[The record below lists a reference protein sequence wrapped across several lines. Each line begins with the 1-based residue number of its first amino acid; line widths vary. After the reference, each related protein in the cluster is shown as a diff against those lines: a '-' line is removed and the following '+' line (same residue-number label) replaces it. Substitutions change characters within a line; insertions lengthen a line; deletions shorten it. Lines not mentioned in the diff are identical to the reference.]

1 MPKKYGDDSE
11 PGVISLVGNEN
22 SVEVSADSPAN
33 PAVVG
38 PADLTNGSATAGK
51 VYVLSQPSEAVS
63 LFGSDSLLTQNVMD
77 AFGEGGK
84 PVWAVPTEPI
94 SVTGEEVSANEG
106 QLANAPVSENADDY
120 TFSVGGTELTTR
132 VVHYEPDTEVPGTD
146 EVYVEPSTGKY
157 VIDSGKTPASGDTV
171 EYTYHKYQ
179 DALNNVTS
187 DSSAERIDQLTVL
200 TENEDVHS
208 QVEMGLE
215 DMADNH
221 NFAGAYLP
229 VGPNIDDKQ
238 NYTPAFDNKR
248 IQVIYPGRNEDGE
261 LVAGAYVGMRSRLG
275 IRTTPI
281 KRRLITHD
289 YMIEDLESDERE
301 SLIDNRVVPIQSSSR
316 GARVMDDVNTVN
328 PENNQESN
336 NIRFAYTNHVV
347 DYITKTVQTNEE
359 RFIGGLHRRAMR
371 RAMKASINSQLR
383 ELKSQSQV
391 IDYNVSVEAESS
403 VKAGVDIGL
412 DLADPLRFV
421 ENRINVQE

>member
-1 MPKKYGDDSE
+1 MPKKYGDNSE
-11 PGVISLVGNEN
+11 PGVISLVGSEQ
-22 SVEVSADSPAN
+22 STGVSSDSPAN

-38 PADLTNGSATAGK
+38 PADLTNGSATAGE
-51 VYVLSQPSEAVS
+51 VYVLGQPSEAVN

-77 AFGEGGK
+77 AFGEGGN

-94 SVTGEEVSANEG
+94 SVTGEDVTTNEG
-106 QLANAPVSENADDY
+106 QLSNAPVSENPDDY
-120 TFSVGGTELTTR
+120 TFSVGGTELTTK
-132 VVHYEPDTEVPGTD
+132 VVYYEPDTEAPGTD

-157 VIDSGKTPASGDTV
+157 VIDSGKSPASGDTV
-171 EYTYHKYQ
+171 DYTYHKYQ
-179 DALNNVTS
+179 DAINNVTS
-187 DSSAERIDQLTVL
+187 GSSAEYIDQLTVL
-200 TENEDVHS
+200 TENTDVHS
-208 QVEMGLE
+208 QVEIGLE
-215 DMADNH
+215 NMADNH

-238 NYTPAFDNKR
+238 DYTPAFDNKR
-248 IQVIYPGRNEDGE
+248 IQIIYPGRNEDGE
-261 LVAGAYVGMRSRLG
+261 LAAGAYVGMRARLG

-281 KRRLITHD
+281 KKRLRTHD
-289 YMIEDLESDERE
+289 YMIEDLDSTDRE
-301 SLIDNRVVPIQSSSR
+301 FLIDNRVVPIQSSRR
-316 GARVMDDVNTVN
+316 GARVMDDVNTVDL
-328 PENNQESN
+328 ENNQDSV
-336 NIRFAYTNHVV
+336 NIQFAYTNHVV
-347 DYITKTVQTNEE
+347 DYITKTVQVNEE
-359 RFIGGLHRRAMR
+359 RFIGGLHRPAMR